1 MRMRGIAI
9 DGAASQIYIPLM
21 NYPVK
26 KMSITPAVP
35 KPTALAAI
43 EAGVHRVAARIPGVP
58 EQDVVLLRLLKH
70 VTGAFSANLG
80 ALLKPH
86 ALGESDFQTLMM
98 LFSSPDGRAHPS
110 QLCHFARQSPTNMT
124 RICDGLVERGL
135 LTRMASL
142 ADRRRIDLRIS
153 KRGERLV
160 EQVLPSIYPQIEQA
174 FASLSKTEK
183 RALHGLLARLAT
195 QVESMTR
202 EQEDGA

>member
-1 MRMRGIAI
+1 MSSKP
-9 DGAASQIYIPLM
+9 AAA
-21 NYPVK
+21 K
-26 KMSITPAVP
+26 PA
-35 KPTALAAI
+35 ALAAI
-43 EAGVHRVAARIPGVP
+43 EAGVHRVAIRIPGVP

-70 VTGAFSANLG
+70 LNAAFSSNLT

-86 ALGESDFQTLMM
+86 DLGESDFQTLML

-142 ADRRRIDLRIS
+142 EDRRRIDLRIS

-160 EQVLPSIYPQIEQA
+160 EHVLPSIYPQIEQT
-174 FASLSKTEK
+174 FSPLSKTEK
-183 RALHGLLARLAT
+183 RVLHGLLARLAA
-195 QVESMTR
+195 QVETITR
-202 EQEDGA
+202 EQDDGA

>member
-1 MRMRGIAI
+1 
-9 DGAASQIYIPLM
+9 M
-21 NYPVK
+21 NYPSI
-26 KMSITPAVP
+26 KMSA
-35 KPTALAAI
+35 KPTSANSAALSAI

-70 VTGAFSANLG
+70 LNGAFSLNLG
-80 ALLKPH
+80 ALLKAH
-86 ALGESDFQTLMM
+86 DLGESDFQTLMM

-124 RICDGLVERGL
+124 RICDGLVKRGL

-142 ADRRRIDLRIS
+142 EDRRRIDLRIS
-153 KRGERLV
+153 KRGEHLV

-174 FASLSKTEK
+174 FSPLSKTEK
-183 RALHGLLARLAT
+183 RSLHGLLARLAA

-202 EQEDGA
+202 EQEDDA

>member
-1 MRMRGIAI
+1 
-9 DGAASQIYIPLM
+9 M
-21 NYPVK
+21 NYPVN
-26 KMSITPAVP
+26 KMSA
-35 KPTALAAI
+35 KPEVAKSAALAAI
-43 EAGVHRVAARIPGVP
+43 EAGVQRVAARIPGVP

-70 VTGAFSANLG
+70 LNAAFSTNLAG
-80 ALLKPH
+80 LLKPQD
-86 ALGESDFQTLMM
+86 LGESDFQTLMM

-174 FASLSKTEK
+174 FAPLSKTEK
-183 RALHGLLARLAT
+183 RALHGLLARLAS

-202 EQEDGA
+202 EPEDGA